1 MDTALIK
8 GKFAR
13 MGARLKIDAARS
25 PDSVIDIGRDRRGEF
40 FAIDRGRE
48 TEIQVLDIRPTE
60 RHLLLQLVD
69 GDGPRDKHK
78 FLCGHDER
86 HWFVAAVPWGTR
98 SANVSQAM
106 EALKPETV
114 LAAESRAGL
123 KKRERNR
130 RKNRAFVRQGE
141 WFFIPAPRMR
151 VDESTTRRNEP
162 LMRGGGKPHWAE
174 YCFRTG
180 GETVYVNREFPNG
193 LTEAQ
198 RAAWQRDN
206 PDRKLHWNAMQRDME
221 VYVKGTIKHPD
232 HATVRLDGWHR
243 VEMNTEARAQEAWAK
258 ASGREAPLM
267 AFLD

>member
-1 MDTALIK
+1 MDTVLIK

-13 MGARLKIDAARS
+13 MGARLKLDATRR
-25 PDSVIDIGRDRRGEF
+25 PESVIDIGRDRRGEF

-48 TEIQVLDIRPTE
+48 TEIQVLDVRPAQ

-69 GDGPRDKHK
+69 GDGPRLKHK

-98 SANVSQAM
+98 SANVVQAM

-114 LAAESRAGL
+114 LAAQSRAGL
-123 KKRERNR
+123 KKRERSR

-141 WFFIPAPRMR
+141 WFFIPVPRMH
-151 VDESTTRRNEP
+151 VDESIMLRNEP
-162 LMRGGGKPHWAE
+162 LMRGLGKPHWAE
-174 YCFRTG
+174 HCVRTG
-180 GETVYVNREFPNG
+180 GETVYVNQLFPNG
-193 LTEAQ
+193 LTEAE
-198 RAAWQRDN
+198 RAAWQRSN
-206 PDRKLHWNAMQRDME
+206 PDRRMRWDAMRRNME
-221 VYVKGTIKHPD
+221 VYVKGAIKHPD
-232 HATVRLDGWHR
+232 HATVRLNGWHR

-258 ASGREAPLM
+258 AAGRKAPIM

>member
-1 MDTALIK
+1 MDTVLIK

-13 MGARLKIDAARS
+13 MGARLKLDATRR
-25 PDSVIDIGRDRRGEF
+25 PESVIDIGRDRRGEF

-48 TEIQVLDIRPTE
+48 TEIQVLDVRPAQ

-69 GDGPRDKHK
+69 GDGPRLKHK

-98 SANVSQAM
+98 SANVAQAM

-114 LAAESRAGL
+114 LAAQSRAGL
-123 KKRERNR
+123 KKRDRSR

-141 WFFIPAPRMR
+141 WFFIPVPRMH
-151 VDESTTRRNEP
+151 VDESIMLRNEP
-162 LMRGGGKPHWAE
+162 LMRGLGKPHWAE
-174 YCFRTG
+174 HCVRTG
-180 GETVYVNREFPNG
+180 GETVYVNQLFPNG
-193 LTEAQ
+193 LTEAE
-198 RAAWQRDN
+198 RAAWQQSN
-206 PDRKLHWNAMQRDME
+206 PDRRMRWDAMRRNME
-221 VYVKGTIKHPD
+221 VYVKGAIKHPD
-232 HATVRLDGWHR
+232 HATVRLNGWHR

-258 ASGREAPLM
+258 AAGRKAPIM